1 MKTTLLLIIFTCG
14 CNVFAYSQIN
24 QKRKKD
30 VAPDNLSNFNPDSL
44 SSFNYDP
51 KPVPAY
57 KKMIKPEGFQD
68 DAIDE
73 RFMPNDGHWTGKTQR
88 DAFEQESM
96 PVYKPEGE
104 FSIKVIKPDT
114 TRKYSMPV
122 KKY

>member
-1 MKTTLLLIIFTCG
+1 MKTTILVITFTCA
-14 CNVFAYSQIN
+14 CFVFAYSQIN
-24 QKRKKD
+24 QNRKKD
-30 VAPDNLSNFNPDSL
+30 VTPDNLSNFH
-44 SSFNYDP
+44 YDH

-68 DAIDE
+68 DKIDE
-73 RFMPNDGHWTGKTQR
+73 RFLPHDSPWTSKTPGNT
-88 DAFEQESM
+88 FVPESM

-114 TRKYSMPV
+114 TRKYTMPV